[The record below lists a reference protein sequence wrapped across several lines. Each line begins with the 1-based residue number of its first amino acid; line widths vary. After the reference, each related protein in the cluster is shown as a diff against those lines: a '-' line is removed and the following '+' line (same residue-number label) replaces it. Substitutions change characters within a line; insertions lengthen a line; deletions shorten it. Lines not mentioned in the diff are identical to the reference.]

1 MKTVMQWL
9 LAQRMF
15 LALIGVCAV
24 FSMLTIQRSDPE
36 GAFAGEQVARQ
47 YLASGKASNQRVIVA
62 ATNSP
67 EDGEFAVRAAAI
79 LEPAGVKV
87 VFARTPQEAREQ
99 IDATGQ
105 LPLAAILASSPAAN
119 WTVWQRSSAEI
130 LVAEGSSWPVFLQ
143 RANLVN
149 IASQIT
155 VIAIIAAGMT
165 LVIMTGGI
173 DLSVGS
179 LVALAAVICTRIIRD
194 SCGGIAASGPQMAF
208 AGLAA
213 VVCGALVGW
222 FSGAIITWFSVPPFL
237 ATLGTMLVAS
247 GLAFQV
253 SAGQSVY
260 QVPDNFTWLGREAI
274 GGVPVAVLLAVAIYL
289 AVAWMVNRTILGRY
303 ILATGGNPV
312 AAHLA
317 GVPTKRVLRLV
328 YALSGAFAALGGVIL
343 ASQLKSGA
351 PTYGQMYELYVIAAV
366 VVGGTSLSGGEGS
379 VMGTLVGAL
388 LIAVIQNGMN
398 LLGMESYTQKIILGL
413 VLLAAV
419 LMDRIRSKERG

>member
-1 MKTVMQWL
+1 MNTAIQWL

-24 FSMLTIQRSDPE
+24 FSLLTIRRSDPE
-36 GAFAGEQVARQ
+36 GAFAGEQVAREF
-47 YLASGKASNQRVIVA
+47 LAGRKVIDQRVIIA
-62 ATNSP
+62 STNSP
-67 EDGEFAVRAAAI
+67 ADSNFALRATEI
-79 LEPAGVKV
+79 LEPEGVKIT
-87 VFARTPQEAREQ
+87 FAHTPSEAREQ
-99 IDATGQ
+99 IEAPGQ
-105 LPLAAILASSPAAN
+105 WPLAAILASSQTAN
-119 WTVWQRSSAEI
+119 WTVWERTNAQV
-130 LVAEGSSWPVFLQ
+130 LVPVGSSWPVFLQ

-194 SCGGIAASGPQMAF
+194 YCGGISATGPQMAF

-213 VVCGALVGW
+213 VLCGALVGW
-222 FSGAIITWFSVPPFL
+222 FSGAIITWFTVPPFL
-237 ATLGTMLVAS
+237 ATLGTMLIAS

-274 GGVPVAVLLAVAIYL
+274 GGIPVAVLLAVAIYL
-289 AVAWMVNRTILGRY
+289 GVAWMVNRTILGRY

-317 GVPTKRVLRLV
+317 GVPTKKVLRLV

-413 VLLAAV
+413 VLLGAV
-419 LMDRIRSKERG
+419 LMDRIRSRERT